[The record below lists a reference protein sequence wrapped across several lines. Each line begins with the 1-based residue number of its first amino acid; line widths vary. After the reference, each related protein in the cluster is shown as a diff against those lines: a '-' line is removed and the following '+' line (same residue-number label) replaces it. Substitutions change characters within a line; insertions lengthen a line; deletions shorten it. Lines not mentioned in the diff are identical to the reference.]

1 MKSFLE
7 KQRNILDFA
16 LSSLLRRWGRNLALL
31 AVYSSIVFFLG
42 SVMFFTNALKQEA
55 ALLLASTPEIIVQKI
70 VAGRHD
76 LIPLDYAEKIRK
88 IRGVAEVQGRLW
100 GYYYDPISR
109 ANYTLISAPGL
120 GLDDQNIIIG
130 EGISRVL
137 NVHKGRTIRLR
148 SIAGRFINF
157 RVKGVLSPESA
168 LVSTDLMLMSEDD
181 FRKLFAIPAGVATDL
196 IVSVR
201 NKKEIST
208 VATKIAEIFPD
219 SRPITKN
226 EVLRTYDAVFD
237 WRGGIVLVILMGA
250 VLAFVIFAWEKA
262 TGLSAEEKREIGIL
276 KGIGWDTTDVLQLK
290 FWEGLSISLTSF
302 LLGVILAYV
311 NVFLA
316 DAPLFAPVL
325 KGWSVLYPSFHLT
338 PFISLYQI
346 VILFFFTVMPYTV
359 ATIVPAWK
367 AATMDPDQVMRS

>member
-1 MKSFLE
+1 MKRFLE

-16 LSSLLRRWGRNLALL
+16 LSSLLRRWGRNLALT
-31 AVYSSIVFFLG
+31 AVYSGIVFFLG
-42 SVMFFTNALKQEA
+42 SVMFFTNALKHEA

-70 VAGRHD
+70 IAGRHD
-76 LIPLDYAEKIRK
+76 LIPLEYAEKIRK
-88 IRGVAEVQGRLW
+88 IRGVADVQGRLW

-109 ANYTLISAPGL
+109 ANYTLISATGFGL
-120 GLDDQNIIIG
+120 ADQNIIIG
-130 EGISRVL
+130 EGVSRVL
-137 NVHKGRTIRLR
+137 NVQKGRTIRLR
-148 SIAGRFINF
+148 SVAGRFTNF
-157 RVKGVLSPESA
+157 KIKGVLSPESA
-168 LVSTDLMLMSEDD
+168 LVSTDLMLMGEDD
-181 FRKLFAIPAGVATDL
+181 FKKLFNIPPGVATDL
-196 IVSVR
+196 MVSVR

-219 SRPITKN
+219 SRPITRD

-237 WRGGIVLVILMGA
+237 WRGGIVLVILTGA
-250 VLAFVIFAWEKA
+250 LLAFVIFAWEKA

-302 LLGVILAYV
+302 LLGVILAYGY
-311 NVFLA
+311 VFLA
-316 DAPLFAPVL
+316 DAPLFATVF
-325 KGWSVLYPSFHLT
+325 KGWSVLYPAFHLT
-338 PFISLYQI
+338 PFISFYQI

-367 AATMDPDQVMRS
+367 AATTDPDQVMRD

>member
-1 MKSFLE
+1 MKSLLE

-31 AVYSSIVFFLG
+31 AVYSGIVFFLG

-55 ALLLASTPEIIVQKI
+55 ALLLASTPEVIVQKI

-100 GYYYDPISR
+100 GYYYDPVSR

-120 GLDDQNIIIG
+120 GLEDQNIIIG

-137 NVHKGRTIRLR
+137 NVGKGRTIRLR

-157 RVKGVLSPESA
+157 KVKGVLSSESA
-168 LVSTDLMLMSEDD
+168 LVSTDLMLMAEDD

-196 IVSVR
+196 TVMVR

-237 WRGGIVLVILMGA
+237 WRGGIILVILTGA

-276 KGIGWDTTDVLQLK
+276 KGIGWDTADVLQLK

-302 LLGVILAYV
+302 LLGVILAYGH
-311 NVFLA
+311 VFLV

-338 PFISLYQI
+338 PFISLYEI
-346 VILFFFTVMPYTV
+346 VILFFFTVIPYTV